1 MKRASLIAIPLR
13 APTKPGLA
21 IVAALV
27 PLLLA
32 SACKK
37 DKEGGAD
44 KAATEKVA
52 TPDKAT
58 GAEPP
63 KGDKPPTFVMVTKAV
78 HPYYEPCFEGFK
90 AAAAK
95 YGVKADRVDPQKME
109 LPLQV
114 KSLEELIAQHVD
126 GIALSAV
133 DDAGLVPVIADATKA
148 GIKVIT
154 FDAPAPSSAALT
166 YIGTDNQTAGFEAG
180 KKMAELM
187 KGKGKIVILQGGLTA
202 TNLNL
207 RTQGFKDA
215 LAKQAPD
222 IKVLEVIDTA
232 GDFSVAN
239 SKTEALLQAYPDV
252 TALFSVSAE
261 GAPAAAAVLKQQG
274 KAGKILLAGFDDLK
288 DTLEG
293 IKDGSV
299 AFCIVQKTFKMGWLS
314 IEALRDAMAGKTL
327 PKVTD
332 TGVLFVAK
340 DNVDTYMDEMKKE
353 FAGR

>member
-1 MKRASLIAIPLR
+1 MPSTVVPSIVPLI
-13 APTKPGLA
+13 LA
-21 IVAALV
+21 ILV
-27 PLLLA
+27 PLLA
-32 SACKK
+32 AAACNK
-37 DKEGGAD
+37 DKAKPPSGETTATAESGD
-44 KAATEKVA
+44 KARA
-52 TPDKAT
+52 
-58 GAEPP
+58 G
-63 KGDKPPTFVMVTKAV
+63 KPPTFVMVTKAV
-78 HPYYEPCFEGFK
+78 HPYYEPCFEGFQ

-95 YGVKADRVDPQKME
+95 YGVKAERVDPQKME

-114 KSLEELIAQHVD
+114 KAIEELIAQHVD

-133 DDAGLVPVIADATKA
+133 DDAGLVGVIGDAAKA

-154 FDAPAPSSAALT
+154 FDAPAPSSSALT

-187 KGKGKIVILQGGLTA
+187 KGQGKLAILQGGLTA

-207 RTQGFKDA
+207 RTQGFKAA
-215 LAKQAPD
+215 LAKFAPD
-222 IKVLEVIDTA
+222 VKVVDVVDTA
-232 GDFSVAN
+232 GDFSVATN
-239 SKTEALLQAYPDV
+239 KTEATLQAYPDL

-340 DNVDTYMDEMKKE
+340 DNVGSYMDEMKKE
-353 FAGR
+353 FAGK

>member
-1 MKRASLIAIPLR
+1 MI
-13 APTKPGLA
+13 LA
-21 IVAALV
+21 TVL
-27 PLLLA
+27 PLLA
-32 SACKK
+32 AAACNK
-37 DKEGGAD
+37 DKAQSIAD
-44 KAATEKVA
+44 KTAT
-52 TPDKAT
+52 
-58 GAEPP
+58 AEPGD
-63 KGDKPPTFVMVTKAV
+63 KGKGGKPPTFVMVTKAV
-78 HPYYEPCFEGFK
+78 HPYYEPCFEGFQ

-95 YGVKADRVDPQKME
+95 YGVKAERVDPQKME

-133 DDAGLVPVIADATKA
+133 DDAGLVAVIADAAKA

-154 FDAPAPSSAALT
+154 FDAPAPSSSALT

-187 KGKGKIVILQGGLTA
+187 KGQGKLAILQGGLTA

-207 RTQGFKDA
+207 RTQGFKEA
-215 LAKQAPD
+215 LAKFAPD
-222 IKVLEVIDTA
+222 VKVVDIVDTA
-232 GDFSVAN
+232 GDFSVATN
-239 SKTEALLQAYPDV
+239 KTEATLQAYPDL

-314 IEALRDAMAGKTL
+314 IEALRDAVAGKPL

-340 DNVDTYMDEMKKE
+340 DNVGSYMDEMKKE
-353 FAGR
+353 FAGK

>member
-1 MKRASLIAIPLR
+1 MKRIAATVVPSI
-13 APTKPGLA
+13 LA
-21 IVAALV
+21 TVL
-27 PLLLA
+27 PLLA
-32 SACKK
+32 VTACKAK
-37 DKEGGAD
+37 DKADPAKAD
-44 KAATEKVA
+44 KAAATE
-52 TPDKAT
+52 TGDKAK
-58 GAEPP
+58 A
-63 KGDKPPTFVMVTKAV
+63 DKPPTFVMVTKAV
-78 HPYYEPCFEGFK
+78 HPYYEPCFEGFQ

-95 YGVKADRVDPQKME
+95 YGVKAERVDPQKME

-114 KSLEELIAQHVD
+114 KSIEELIAQHVD

-133 DDAGLVPVIADATKA
+133 DDAGLVAVIADAAKA

-154 FDAPAPSSAALT
+154 FDAPAPSSSALT

-187 KGKGKIVILQGGLTA
+187 KGQGKLAILQGGLTA

-207 RTQGFKDA
+207 RTQGFKEA
-215 LAKQAPD
+215 LAKLAPGV
-222 IKVLEVIDTA
+222 KVVDVVDTG
-232 GDFSVAN
+232 GDFSVATN
-239 SKTEALLQAYPDV
+239 KTEATLQSYPDL

-314 IEALRDAMAGKTL
+314 IEALRDAMAGKPL

-340 DNVDTYMDEMKKE
+340 DNVGSYMQEMKKE
-353 FAGR
+353 FAGK

>member
-1 MKRASLIAIPLR
+1 VNRVPSIVLSSIALV
-13 APTKPGLA
+13 L
-21 IVAALV
+21 LV
-27 PLLLA
+27 PLV
-32 SACKK
+32 SAGCNK
-37 DKEGGAD
+37 GD
-44 KAATEKVA
+44 KAAG
-52 TPDKAT
+52 DKAAAT
-58 GAEPP
+58 APAA
-63 KGDKPPTFVMVTKAV
+63 GDKPADKPAGDKQPTFVMVTKAV
-78 HPYYEPCFEGFK
+78 HPYYEPCYEGFK

-114 KSLEELIAQHVD
+114 KSIEELIAQHVD

-133 DDAGLVPVIADATKA
+133 DDAGLVPVIAEATKA

-180 KKMAELM
+180 KKMADLM
-187 KGKGKIVILQGGLTA
+187 KGQGKLAILQGGLGA

-215 LAKQAPD
+215 MGKLAPNVKIVD
-222 IKVLEVIDTA
+222 VVDTA
-232 GDFSVAN
+232 GDFSVATN
-239 SKTEALLQAYPDV
+239 KTEATLQAYPDL
-252 TALFSVSAE
+252 TAVFAVSAE
-261 GAPAAAAVLKQQG
+261 GAPAAAAVLKQQN

-288 DTLEG
+288 DTLAA

-314 IEALRDAMAGKTL
+314 IEALRDAVAGKAL

-332 TGVLFVAK
+332 TGVLFVGK
-340 DNVDTYMDEMKKE
+340 DNVDSYMDEMKKE
-353 FAGR
+353 FSPK